1 MHPQYFN
8 QNGFLIRCEWGE
20 QGIATF
26 LPHSD
31 VIIIVDVFSFS
42 TSVDVAV
49 GNGALIYPYC
59 WKDESAEQFAA
70 SRQAVIAHSRGSKSA
85 SYSLSPASLRAIP
98 AGTRLVLPSP
108 NGATLS
114 YATQTIPTIA
124 GCLRNARAV
133 AQSAQTIG
141 QRISIV
147 AAGERWQD
155 GSLRPA
161 IEDWIGAGAIVAH
174 LGGSRSPEAELAY
187 RTFLSVQH
195 DLPEILAQCSSGR
208 ELIEQGFAEDVR
220 IATEVNVS
228 NCIPLLLDGAYQRYT
243 Q

>member
-1 MHPQYFN
+1 MHTQYFN
-8 QNGFLIRCEWGE
+8 QSEFLIRCEWGE
-20 QGIATF
+20 QGIVTL

-31 VIIIVDVFSFS
+31 VVIIVDILSFS
-42 TSVDVAV
+42 TCVDIAV
-49 GNGALIYPYC
+49 GNGALIYPYR

-70 SRQAVIAHSRGSKSA
+70 SLQAVTAGVRGNKSA

-98 AGTRLVLPSP
+98 ARTRLVLPSP

-114 YATQTIPTIA
+114 HATQNIPTIA

-141 QRISIV
+141 QRISII

-174 LGGSRSPEAELAY
+174 LSGSRSPEAEIAY

-195 DLPEILAQCSSGR
+195 DLTGLLAQCSSGR
-208 ELIEQGFAEDVR
+208 ELIGQGFAEDVR

-228 NCIPLLLDGAYQRYT
+228 DCVPLLLDGAYQRYMY
-243 Q
+243 